1 MILFR
6 TKKICHNKRKVKPDP
21 REKYIAP
28 IVEAYI
34 PDGTHEE
41 KLALTASFW
50 DLFDALTRHS
60 LPAMSVNSSNKKI

>member
-1 MILFR
+1 M
-6 TKKICHNKRKVKPDP
+6 KPDS
-21 REKYIAP
+21 RENYIAP

-50 DLFDALTRHS
+50 DLFDALYETFLQKEERE
-60 LPAMSVNSSNKKI
+60 AQQQKI